1 MVEDGLRH
9 VLKRVKSCANLS
21 IELHALHMKAFP
33 FSQMSV
39 HRPDSGF
46 PGDGRPELGQP
57 TSSPESA
64 EWVQYQ
70 KIPAFQD
77 CRLVWQTLQTPS

>member
-9 VLKRVKSCANLS
+9 VLKRVKSCANFS
-21 IELHALHMKAFP
+21 IELHALHVKVFP

-46 PGDGRPELGQP
+46 L
-57 TSSPESA
+57 SA
-64 EWVQYQ
+64 EP
-70 KIPAFQD
+70 KGRRAIEIS
-77 CRLVWQTLQTPS
+77 TE